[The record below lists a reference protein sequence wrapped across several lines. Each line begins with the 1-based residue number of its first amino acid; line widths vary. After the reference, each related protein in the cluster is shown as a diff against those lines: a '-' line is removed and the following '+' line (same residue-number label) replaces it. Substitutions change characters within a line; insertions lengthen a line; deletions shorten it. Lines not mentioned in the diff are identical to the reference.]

1 MHFQNIKNV
10 NFVNHYNLSKK
21 DFMPDEKQPSSKNI
35 TSLDIQAKELG
46 TGGNLSPETDE
57 NLYKKRMQKRKDVQ
71 SKRLQVRKTKKGL
84 LIVFTGNGKGKT
96 TASLGMALRTIGH
109 GHKVAIIQFIKGG
122 WTTGEEKA
130 LKILSSNISWHALGE
145 GFTWE
150 TQDRVRDEVLVKEAW
165 QIAKKFIKDE
175 SYKLIILDE
184 INIATKLG
192 YLSPEEII
200 TFIKSLDNRKNH
212 IVLTGRGASESII
225 NQADL
230 VTEMKLIK
238 HPFKEQGIKAQA
250 CVEF

>member
-1 MHFQNIKNV
+1 MSAEEN
-10 NFVNHYNLSKK
+10 
-21 DFMPDEKQPSSKNI
+21 PSSRKI
-35 TSLDIQAKELG
+35 KSLDLQAKELG
-46 TGGNLSPETDE
+46 IGGNLSPETDE
-57 NLYKKRMQKRKDVQ
+57 RLYKIRMQKRKDVQ
-71 SKRLQVRKTKKGL
+71 SKRLKLRKTKKGL

-96 TASLGMALRTIGH
+96 TAALGMALRTIGH

-130 LKILSSNISWHALGE
+130 LKILSPNISWNALGE

-150 TQDRVRDEVLVKEAW
+150 TQNRLRDEELVKGAW
-165 QIAKKFIKDE
+165 QVAKKFIKDE

-192 YLSPEEII
+192 YLSPEEIS
-200 TFIKSLDNRKNH
+200 TFIQSLNNRKNH

-230 VTEMKLIK
+230 VTEMNLIK

-250 CVEF
+250 CIEF

>member
-1 MHFQNIKNV
+1 MSQEKFSSENI
-10 NFVNHYNLSKK
+10 SKLDHQANKLGIGGMSSPEK
-21 DFMPDEKQPSSKNI
+21 DESLYKQRMQQRK
-35 TSLDIQAKELG
+35 DIQSQRIKIRKE
-46 TGGNLSPETDE
+46 
-57 NLYKKRMQKRKDVQ
+57 
-71 SKRLQVRKTKKGL
+71 KKGL

-122 WTTGEEKA
+122 WKTGEEKA
-130 LKILSSNISWHALGE
+130 LKNFSSNISWHSLGE

-150 TQDRVRDEVLVKEAW
+150 TQNRIRDEKLVKEAW
-165 QIAKKFIKDE
+165 QLAKDYIKDE

-192 YLSPEEII
+192 YLTSEEII
-200 TFIKSLDNRKNH
+200 TFIKSLNKRKNH

-225 NQADL
+225 NYADL
-230 VTEMKLIK
+230 VTEMKLIR
-238 HPFKEQGIKAQA
+238 HPFKEQGIKAQK

>member
-1 MHFQNIKNV
+1 MI
-10 NFVNHYNLSKK
+10 SKK
-21 DFMPDEKQPSSKNI
+21 EKSFPVKEQS
-35 TSLDIQAKELG
+35 TSRDINNLDQQAREIG
-46 TGGNLSPETDE
+46 IGGKVSPETDE
-57 NLYKKRMQKRKDVQ
+57 ILYKERMQKRKDIQ

-96 TASLGMALRTIGH
+96 TASLGMVLRTIGH

-130 LKILSSNISWHALGE
+130 LKNLSSNISWHSLGE

-150 TQDRVRDEVLVKEAW
+150 TQDRIRDEKLVKEAW
-165 QIAKKFIKDE
+165 QVAKTYIKDE
-175 SYKLIILDE
+175 TYKLIILDE

-192 YLSPEEII
+192 YLSPDEII
-200 TFIKSLDNRKNH
+200 SFIKSLNNRKNH
-212 IVLTGRGASESII
+212 IVLTGRGASQSII
-225 NQADL
+225 NFSDL

-238 HPFKEQGIKAQA
+238 HPFKEQGIKAQK

>member
-1 MHFQNIKNV
+1 
-10 NFVNHYNLSKK
+10 
-21 DFMPDEKQPSSKNI
+21 MPDKTQPSSKNL

-46 TGGNLSPETDE
+46 IGGNLSPETDE
-57 NLYKKRMQKRKDVQ
+57 SLYKKRMQKRKEVQ

-130 LKILSSNISWHALGE
+130 LKNLSSNISWHSLGE

-150 TQDRVRDEVLVKEAW
+150 TQDRVRDEELVKEAW
-165 QIAKKFIKDE
+165 HVAKKFIKDE

-200 TFIKSLDNRKNH
+200 TFVKSLDNRKNH

-230 VTEMKLIK
+230 VTEMKLIR
-238 HPFKEQGIKAQA
+238 HPFKEQGIKAQE
-250 CVEF
+250 CVEY

>member
-1 MHFQNIKNV
+1 
-10 NFVNHYNLSKK
+10 
-21 DFMPDEKQPSSKNI
+21 
-35 TSLDIQAKELG
+35 
-46 TGGNLSPETDE
+46 
-57 NLYKKRMQKRKDVQ
+57 MQKRKDIQ
-71 SKRLQVRKTKKGL
+71 SKRLKERNTKKGL

-130 LKILSSNISWHALGE
+130 LKNLSSNISWHSLGE

-150 TQDRVRDEVLVKEAW
+150 TQDRVRDEELVKEAW
-165 QIAKKFIKDE
+165 KVAKTFIINE

-192 YLSPEEII
+192 YLSPDEII
-200 TFIKSLDNRKNH
+200 SFIQSLNDRKNH

-230 VTEMKLIK
+230 VTEMKLIR

-250 CVEF
+250 CIEF

>member
-1 MHFQNIKNV
+1 MTKEDLSSENI
-10 NFVNHYNLSKK
+10 L
-21 DFMPDEKQPSSKNI
+21 E
-35 TSLDIQAKELG
+35 LDHQAKQIG
-46 TGGNLSPETDE
+46 IGGMISPEQDE
-57 NLYKKRMQKRKDVQ
+57 SLYKQRMQQRKDIQ
-71 SKRLQVRKTKKGL
+71 SKRIKIRKEKKGL

-122 WTTGEEKA
+122 WNTGEEKA
-130 LKILSSNISWHALGE
+130 LKNFSSNISWHSLGE

-150 TQDRVRDEVLVKEAW
+150 TQNRIRDEKLVKEAW
-165 QIAKKFIKDE
+165 QLAKDYIKDE

-192 YLSPEEII
+192 YLTSEEII
-200 TFIKSLDNRKNH
+200 TFIKSLNKRKNH

-225 NQADL
+225 NYADL
-230 VTEMKLIK
+230 VTEMKLIR
-238 HPFKEQGIKAQA
+238 HPFKEQGIKAQK

>member
-1 MHFQNIKNV
+1 MSGK
-10 NFVNHYNLSKK
+10 
-21 DFMPDEKQPSSKNI
+21 KQPHSRKI

-46 TGGNLSPETDE
+46 IGGKLSPETDE
-57 NLYKKRMQKRKDVQ
+57 NIYKKRMQKRKDVQ
-71 SKRLQVRKTKKGL
+71 SRRLQLRKTKKGL

-122 WTTGEEKA
+122 WSTGEEKA
-130 LKILSSNISWHALGE
+130 LKSLSSNISWHALGE

-150 TQDRVRDEVLVKEAW
+150 TQDRLRDEELVKKAW
-165 QIAKKFIKDE
+165 QIAKTFITDE

-200 TFIKSLDNRKNH
+200 TFIQSLNDRKNH

-238 HPFKEQGIKAQA
+238 HPFKEQGIKAQE
-250 CVEF
+250 CIEF

>member
-1 MHFQNIKNV
+1 MIPKNK
-10 NFVNHYNLSKK
+10 NLIQG
-21 DFMPDEKQPSSKNI
+21 EKQFSSKDLNN
-35 TSLDIQAKELG
+35 LDNQARELG
-46 TGGNLSPETDE
+46 IGGKLSPETDE
-57 NLYKKRMQKRKDVQ
+57 SLYKKRMQQRKEVQ
-71 SKRLQVRKTKKGL
+71 SKRLKVRRTKKGL

-130 LKILSSNISWHALGE
+130 LKMLSPNISWHALGE

-150 TQDRVRDEVLVKEAW
+150 TQNRVRDEELVKEAW
-165 QIAKKFIKDE
+165 QVAKNFIMNE

-192 YLSPEEII
+192 YLSSKEII
-200 TFIKSLDNRKNH
+200 TFLKSLNNRKNH

-225 NQADL
+225 NYADL
-230 VTEMKLIK
+230 VTEMKLIR
-238 HPFKEQGIKAQA
+238 HPFREQGIKAQK